1 MFIPL
6 KDQKSANY
14 VKKQLKDLSLQGQTT
29 FQPVF
34 FSRKINQDL
43 KVKEKKPQVVKQQR
57 VVYRFQ
63 WNLYDAGY
71 VGCTREH
78 LHVRVDGHK
87 QRSSSMSKHYLDKLD
102 MRRFDIPKKFK
113 NKFDCLVHE
122 ILFIRELKTNS
133 QRAIR
138 LYPCFNTLK
147 SISVI

>member
-6 KDQKSANY
+6 KDQESENY
-14 VKKQLKDLSLQGQTT
+14 VKDLSLQGQTT

-87 QRSSSMSKHYLDKLD
+87 
-102 MRRFDIPKKFK
+102 
-113 NKFDCLVHE
+113 
-122 ILFIRELKTNS
+122 
-133 QRAIR
+133 
-138 LYPCFNTLK
+138 
-147 SISVI
+147 